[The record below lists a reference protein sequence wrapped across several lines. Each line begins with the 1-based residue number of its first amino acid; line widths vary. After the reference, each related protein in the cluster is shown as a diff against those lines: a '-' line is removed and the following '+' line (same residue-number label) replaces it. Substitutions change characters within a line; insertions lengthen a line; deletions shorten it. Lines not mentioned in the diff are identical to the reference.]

1 MEQTV
6 AYNAINWDIPSR
18 WGPADAG
25 GNYDDNGGGDL
36 WGAIQ
41 HTVITMEI
49 QSFLCPSDP
58 NPGVLGVL
66 GWNNPPGFKKK
77 IGRNNYPNSI
87 GLNRHHNTWAF
98 NGPGWIATTWDGVL
112 KPTVTLG
119 TFVDGTANTAIV
131 SEWVKGP
138 ANLDRDG
145 LGQVYT
151 ASVNSDT
158 FSGQLFSDWLAAQ
171 ACQRNGLTRN
181 WGWKGEWWIQGDRNN
196 YSHTQPPNRR
206 ACVYNN
212 IGVDG
217 RGTITMM
224 GASSLH
230 PGGVNVAFADG
241 SVKFIKNS
249 ISFRT
254 WYAIGTPNGNE
265 VVSQDDFTN

>member
-1 MEQTV
+1 LLRP
-6 AYNAINWDIPSR
+6 IF
-18 WGPADAG
+18 
-25 GNYDDNGGGDL
+25 
-36 WGAIQ
+36 
-41 HTVITMEI
+41 
-49 QSFLCPSDP
+49 FLK
-58 NPGVLGVL
+58 PGVLGVL